1 MPTPSA
7 LRGRALLATLY
18 DAAVVGAA
26 PGPLTTAALRSHPT
40 LPDSPVR
47 IFALGKGA
55 HAMSAAAVEA
65 LHDAGCVI
73 AGGVIVAPD
82 VATSPH
88 AALAALAG
96 DHPVPGARSF
106 AAAASIADGVAGV
119 RQDDTVLVL
128 LSGGASSL
136 IAAPL
141 PGLSE
146 GDVARLFELLH
157 RAGLDIRAMN
167 VIRKRFTRWGAGR
180 LAVALASARTH
191 VLALSDVPGDDP
203 ADIASGPCAPD
214 TSRAHDV
221 LALLRDAQLLA
232 ALPPT
237 LLQHLE
243 HAERGDIDETPK
255 PHHPAF
261 ASVTTHVIGSSG
273 LAVAAAIERAR
284 ELGIFAEAGTHPL
297 GGEAAACGT
306 NIADL
311 LLARAARGLAGC
323 VVWGGETTVLR
334 GSLAPPA
341 SADVRPGAGGRCQE
355 LALSAARRL
364 AAGGDAARR
373 ISILAAGTDGRDGPT
388 DAAGGFADDTVWN
401 AIMQHG
407 HHPQQALDRHES
419 YAALGAANALFQ
431 PGPTGTNVMDIV
443 IGLIE

>member
-1 MPTPSA
+1 
-7 LRGRALLATLY
+7 
-18 DAAVVGAA
+18 
-26 PGPLTTAALRSHPT
+26 
-40 LPDSPVR
+40 
-47 IFALGKGA
+47 
-55 HAMSAAAVEA
+55 MSAAAVEA
-65 LHDAGCVI
+65 LHDAGCPI
-73 AGGVIVAPD
+73 AGGVIVAPA
-82 VATSPH
+82 VAPSPH
-88 AALAALAG
+88 PALAALAG

-106 AAAASIADGVAGV
+106 AAAARIADEVAAV
-119 RQDDTVLVL
+119 QRDDTVLVL
-128 LSGGASSL
+128 LSGGATSL

-141 PGLSE
+141 PGVSE
-146 GDVARLFELLH
+146 GDVVRLFELLH

-180 LAVALASARTH
+180 LAVALAPARTH
-191 VLALSDVPGDDP
+191 VLALSDVPNDDP
-203 ADIASGPCAPD
+203 ADIASGPCSPD
-214 TSRAHDV
+214 TFTAREV
-221 LALLRDAQLLA
+221 LALLHDAQLLA
-232 ALPPT
+232 ALPPA

-243 HAERGDIDETPK
+243 RAEHGDVDETPK

-261 ASVTTHVIGSSG
+261 ASVTTHIIGSNQ
-273 LAVAAAIERAR
+273 LAIAAAVERAR
-284 ELGIFAEAGTHPL
+284 ALGIAAEAATRPL

-311 LLARAARGLAGC
+311 LLARAARGLSGC

-334 GSLAPPA
+334 GSLALTP
-341 SADVRPGAGGRCQE
+341 SADARPGAGGRCQE

-401 AIMQHG
+401 AIIQHG

-431 PGPTGTNVMDIV
+431 PGPTGSNVMDIV